1 MMSPKNSKKSL
12 AVYIQEPNV
21 LTLLQAGKMD
31 PWRTENS
38 IWCDVSRGEGFMNP
52 KYNCTVS
59 CPKKS
64 TNPPSQFFDT

>member
-1 MMSPKNSKKSL
+1 MYGALYLGVGNMMSPKNSKKIL

-38 IWCDVSRGEGFMNP
+38 IWCDVSRG
-52 KYNCTVS
+52 KAS
-59 CPKKS
+59 
-64 TNPPSQFFDT
+64 